1 MGTATSKPY
10 TPVRGMPPGEDVVSE
25 VELLGRYRRSCEGF
39 IDKVVLP
46 AELVADEVLLK
57 ACLDPDVAKT
67 HEDGEHVENNLLTLC
82 YSFGF
87 IGIGLMVGLIG
98 PALPDLARH
107 LDVEMSTLGVIFLA
121 RGTGG
126 LTGSMMSGQFLD
138 RLPGRG
144 HIVLFLS
151 ALIMALGAGLIP
163 VCTSTIQL
171 LGAVFLMDTGLGG
184 VGCSGNTLCTWEYH
198 RNPAPHL
205 NLLNGAFGAGAL
217 LAPLIVEMVRPWSA
231 DASHCFWLMAAMT
244 CCLSSAVLIFPS
256 PVQPPSP
263 EQPADA
269 GMPFKSDSSQGAT
282 GHATRYKYL
291 LPFTTLFVLFIVGAE
306 IDFGVFLVTYIDRK
320 SKSGALQVSQ
330 REANFMN
337 SGFWLSFTWGRLAL
351 SALSRF
357 ASPAAILAIEF
368 VLMVTALGT
377 VLIIQTPVGLWI
389 GSIMYGMG
397 LSGCYAAAITQ
408 MQQKIG
414 LSGTAGGWIS
424 AGASA
429 ATIFQLLTA
438 QVADNA
444 DNIMHSIA
452 TVAAMSISTMVIIWL
467 LYGWKGSNNHV
478 RRG

>member
-291 LPFTTLFVLFIVGAE
+291 LPKAYFVVVLMVPQGLGDNRALRSADADTRNIWEQFTTLFVLFIVGAE

-408 MQQKIG
+408 
-414 LSGTAGGWIS
+414 
-424 AGASA
+424 
-429 ATIFQLLTA
+429 
-438 QVADNA
+438 
-444 DNIMHSIA
+444 
-452 TVAAMSISTMVIIWL
+452 
-467 LYGWKGSNNHV
+467 
-478 RRG
+478 